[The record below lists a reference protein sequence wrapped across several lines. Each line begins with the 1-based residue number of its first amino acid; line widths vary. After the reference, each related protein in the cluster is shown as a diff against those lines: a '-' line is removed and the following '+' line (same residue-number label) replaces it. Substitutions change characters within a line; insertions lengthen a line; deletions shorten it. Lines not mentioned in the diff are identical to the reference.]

1 MSYKLEVDSIIKKF
15 DEKTLLNDI
24 SMTCNLGEVIA
35 IFGRNGAGK
44 STLFKIIFGTENAD
58 NKFVRINNYVIQK
71 PYLLPNGVQYLSQ
84 DSFLP
89 KHLTVENAT
98 SLFLGKTKLKNFFD
112 DEILK
117 EFAHKKIATLSKGVV
132 RYLEIKLV
140 LKDDSHFCLLDEPY
154 QGVSPLVIERINR
167 LVIETKHK
175 KGIIISDHNYSNAL
189 AIADRFYLLKNGF
202 LKAVTSQDELVAE
215 GYLRS

>member
-24 SMTCNLGEVIA
+24 SLTCNIGEVIA

-58 NKFVRINNYVIQK
+58 NKFVRINNRVLQK
-71 PYLLPNGVQYLSQ
+71 PYLLQNGVQYLSQ
-84 DSFLP
+84 DAFLP
-89 KHLTVENAT
+89 KQLTVETAAK
-98 SLFLGKTKLKNFFD
+98 LFLGKAKLKSFFK
-112 DEILK
+112 DEFLNDFVHTK
-117 EFAHKKIATLSKGVV
+117 VAALSKGVI

-140 LKDDSHFCLLDEPY
+140 LKDDCHFCLLDEPY
-154 QGVSPLVIERINR
+154 QGVSPLVIEHINR
-167 LVIETKHK
+167 LIVETKPK

-189 AIADRFYLLKNGF
+189 AIADRFYLLKDGF
-202 LKAVTSQDELVAE
+202 LKAVASQEELVSG
-215 GYLRS
+215 GYLNP